1 MGFYYEKFSKKGK
14 LKKQELKEEILR
26 IWNSIT
32 SKMVQ
37 LYIMSFYKKVLAIY
51 NAKGKHDD
59 Y

>member
-1 MGFYYEKFSKKGK
+1 MCFFVKELSKKGK